1 MSVSPKYLHI
11 LNTFIRFL
19 TEEVIDTSS
28 VLKGDSSITVL
39 TDFGEHT
46 IVWKVKQLLCFL
58 SGEQITESLKT
69 VYLFYWVIYG
79 SI

>member
-11 LNTFIRFL
+11 LNTFICFL
-19 TEEVIDTSS
+19 TEAVIDTTS

-39 TDFGEHT
+39 TDFGKHT

-58 SGEQITESLKT
+58 SGEQISVRLKT
-69 VYLFYWVIYG
+69 VYLFYWVIHG

>member
-19 TEEVIDTSS
+19 TEAVIDTTS
-28 VLKGDSSITVL
+28 VLKGDSSITFL
-39 TDFGEHT
+39 TDFGKHT

-58 SGEQITESLKT
+58 SGEQISVRLKT
-69 VYLFYWVIYG
+69 VYLFYWVIHG